1 MILDLPFA
9 LPFPASLALPLLP
22 FAGILKRDL
31 LGFAFPQAA
40 PRQHLEAAVDWL
52 VRAHDR
58 GEDGGVS
65 YGYSLR
71 GGWRPPYRET
81 SGYIAETFFD
91 LARDLGTPDYRE
103 RAIRICRWL
112 CRVQNPDGSISN
124 PAFDPTRGIVFD
136 TGQVLHGLVRGF
148 EETGDE
154 EILKGAERAG
164 DWLTAIADR
173 DRRWTRNTHNR
184 IPHVYNT
191 RTAWALARLHKLRPT
206 ADREAVTR
214 ANLDWALSQKRGGY
228 YDQNAF
234 EVGVPPFT
242 HTIAYAIRGLLES
255 GLVLEDQRYR
265 DAAEDSARVVIE
277 RLRPNGFLPG
287 EIDVDGTARATYC
300 CLTGNCQMAI
310 IWARLHL
317 LGGEPVF
324 RRAAVDALR
333 YVMSWQD
340 IATRNQDV
348 RGAIKGSQPVWG
360 AYSRFTFPNWPTKF
374 FVDAMLLSV
383 EWLT

>member
-1 MILDLPFA
+1 MPLDSPILPFA
-9 LPFPASLALPLLP
+9 A
-22 FAGILKRDL
+22 IVKRDL
-31 LGFAFPQAA
+31 LGAAHPLSA
-40 PRQHLEAAVDWL
+40 PRRHLDAAADWL
-52 VRAHDR
+52 ALAHDK

-65 YGYSLR
+65 YGYSIR

-91 LARDLGTPDYRE
+91 LARQLERPDYRE
-103 RAIRICRWL
+103 RAIRVCRWL
-112 CRVQNPDGSISN
+112 CEVQNADGSISN
-124 PAFDPTRGIVFD
+124 PTFDAARGIVFD

-154 EILKGAERAG
+154 NILRAAERAG
-164 DWLTAIADR
+164 DWLTGIADGE
-173 DRRWTRNTHNR
+173 RRWTRNTYNR

-191 RTAWALARLHKLRPT
+191 RSAWALVRLHKVRPT
-206 ADREAVTR
+206 PEREAVSR

-255 GLVLEDQRYR
+255 GVLLADERYTA
-265 DAAEDSARVVIE
+265 AAEDSARVVAE
-277 RLRPNGFLPG
+277 RLRSDGFLPG
-287 EIDVDGTARATYC
+287 TIDVTGTPRATYC

-310 IWARLHL
+310 IWARLFAL
-317 LGGEPVF
+317 RGDALF
-324 RRAAVDALR
+324 RQAAVNALR

-340 IATRNQDV
+340 IATANPNV

-360 AYSRFTFPNWPTKF
+360 AYSRMTFPNWPTKF
-374 FVDAMLLSV
+374 FLDAMLLSLD
-383 EWLT
+383 WLK